1 MSDDKQNKIDI
12 PDSIDRYRLTLFWG
26 LTIMQVILVFLS
38 TLCIGF
44 AIFSIV
50 SHRVITTIG
59 MFLLAGVVFL
69 GLFEIRGRNVYRH
82 FLFLI
87 AYYIHRPRVLIYHHD
102 AASGAA
108 TVQAKQLV
116 YQQEDNTKT
125 FVFVLIA
132 IAIGLTLLF
141 FISRYV
147 YHIIHS

>member
-12 PDSIDRYRLTLFWG
+12 PDSIERYKLTLFWG
-26 LTIMQVILVFLS
+26 LTIMQVLLVFTS

-44 AIFSIV
+44 GIFSAV
-50 SHRVITTIG
+50 SRHVITTIG
-59 MFLLAGVVFL
+59 MFLLASAVFF

-87 AYYIHRPRVLIYHHD
+87 AYYTHRPRVLIYHHD
-102 AASGAA
+102 ATSGASS
-108 TVQAKQLV
+108 VQAKQLV

-125 FVFVLIA
+125 FIFILIA
-132 IAIGLTLLF
+132 VVIGLILLF